1 MEYFETKGIS
11 KFFGGLAAVNDVSF
25 KVGKGQ
31 IYGLIGPNGSGKTTI
46 FNLIN
51 AYYPLTK
58 GEIYFEGKKISGL
71 KTFQICGRGI
81 GRTFQVVKPLRRMT
95 VLDNVMASAFLRSK
109 STAQARDLAMETLDF
124 CNLTSQKDKVAKGL
138 PIASR
143 KRLEIARAMATKPKL
158 LLLDETAAGLNP
170 SELDEAIELI
180 KKIRNSGVTIIIVEH
195 IMKVIMSISER
206 ILAINYGMKITE
218 GTPTEVASNH
228 EVIAAYLG
236 EDYSA

>member
-25 KVGKGQ
+25 KVEKGQ

-58 GEIYFEGKKISGL
+58 GEIYFEGKRISGL

-109 STAQARDLAMETLDF
+109 TTAQAR
-124 CNLTSQKDKVAKGL
+124 GL
-138 PIASR
+138 SYGN
-143 KRLEIARAMATKPKL
+143 ARVL
-158 LLLDETAAGLNP
+158 
-170 SELDEAIELI
+170 
-180 KKIRNSGVTIIIVEH
+180 
-195 IMKVIMSISER
+195 
-206 ILAINYGMKITE
+206 
-218 GTPTEVASNH
+218 
-228 EVIAAYLG
+228 
-236 EDYSA
+236 